1 MLVLT
6 FFKGVLVGLVIAVP
20 VGPAGMLCVRR
31 TVIEGAL
38 FGLISGFG
46 AACADAF
53 FGAIAGFGLTFIRD
67 WLFTWRDLLGLGGG
81 AFLLIVGVKGL
92 LAPRPLR
99 ITPIGHERLAAAF
112 LSTFAVAITNPV
124 TILAFAAIFTQIGF
138 DPASGTLSIVTLVL
152 GVFSGSLAWW
162 VSLCLAAPALRRVG
176 MSWLPRFSGALLT
189 VSGIG
194 LLGAAAARLAGLL

>member
-6 FFKGVLVGLVIAVP
+6 LAKGIVVGLILAIP

-31 TVIEGAL
+31 TLVEGAI
-38 FGLISGFG
+38 FGLVSGIG

-67 WLFTWRDLLGLGGG
+67 WLFAWRDVLGFGGG
-81 AFLLIVGVKGL
+81 GFLLLVGLKGL
-92 LAPRPLR
+92 LAPRQVQ
-99 ITPIGHERLAAAF
+99 IKPIGHERLAAAF
-112 LSTFAVAITNPV
+112 LSTFALAVTNPI

-138 DPASGTLSIVTLVL
+138 DPASGTVSIAALVV

-162 VSLCLAAPALRRVG
+162 VSLCLAAPALRGVG
-176 MSWLPRFSGALLT
+176 MAWLPRFSGALLT
-189 VSGIG
+189 VSGLA